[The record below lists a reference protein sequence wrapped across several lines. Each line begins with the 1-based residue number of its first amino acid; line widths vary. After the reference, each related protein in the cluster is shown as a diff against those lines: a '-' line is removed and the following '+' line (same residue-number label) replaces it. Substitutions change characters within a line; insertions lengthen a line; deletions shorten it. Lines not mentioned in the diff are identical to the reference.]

1 MSVSETYLVMFAAID
16 AADFLML
23 IWLSVTLLLNFFL
36 IFHPERITRN
46 MNSYLLALYALFAVF
61 IIGRWGVIVVKVMDM
76 LAALR
81 EAGESLPP
89 QALSM
94 TFGLAGVA
102 FLIGFTLLTLQHLR
116 TRRSRVRVI

>member
-16 AADFLML
+16 AADFLLL
-23 IWLSVTLLLNFFL
+23 IWLSVTLLLNFL
-36 IFHPERITRN
+36 LVFHPERITRT

-61 IIGRWGVIVVKVMDM
+61 IIGRWGVIVSKVMDM

-94 TFGLAGVA
+94 TFGLAGVV
-102 FLIGFTLLTLQHLR
+102 FLMGFTLLTLQHLR
-116 TRRSRVRVI
+116 SRRSRVRVI